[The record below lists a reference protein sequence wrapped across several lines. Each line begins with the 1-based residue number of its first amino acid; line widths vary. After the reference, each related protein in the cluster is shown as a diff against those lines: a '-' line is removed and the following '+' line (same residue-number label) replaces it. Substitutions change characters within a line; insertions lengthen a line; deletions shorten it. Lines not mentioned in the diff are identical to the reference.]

1 MLALG
6 NLLGVEVFP
15 FILEDDISKEI
26 KIMPVI
32 TFVIALRNQLIR
44 HSNPTCLKHLKQSSC
59 LSHGHIF
66 LKFAILPAYLCFA
79 KFETKQRGF

>member
-32 TFVIALRNQLIR
+32 TFVIAMRNQLIR
-44 HSNPTCLKHLKQSSC
+44 HSNRTCLKHLKQSSC
-59 LSHGHIF
+59 LSRGHIF
-66 LKFAILPAYLCFA
+66 
-79 KFETKQRGF
+79 